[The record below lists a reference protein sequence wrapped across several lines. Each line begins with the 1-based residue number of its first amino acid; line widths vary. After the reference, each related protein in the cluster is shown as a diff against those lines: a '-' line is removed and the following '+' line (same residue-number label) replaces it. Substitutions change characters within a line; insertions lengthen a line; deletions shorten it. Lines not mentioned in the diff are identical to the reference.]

1 MVLTFMS
8 CSTRTFNLNSGG
20 SDVAAVDKMQ
30 SFFVYG
36 IGQEQTL
43 NASTICG
50 GSDKIIKVQTE
61 TTFLNGLLAALSYN
75 IYAPRQVRVYCK
87 K

>member
-1 MVLTFMS
+1 MRL
-8 CSTRTFNLNSGG
+8 
-20 SDVAAVDKMQ
+20 A
-30 SFFVYG
+30 
-36 IGQEQTL
+36 
-43 NASTICG
+43 ICG